1 MALFDRPYA
10 TFYLS
15 AIVNVAL
22 SCTIFELFDIK
33 QYRDLEIWVRGHST
47 SLFESLGAV
56 SYLPSIVI
64 MVISCIVCEI

>member
-1 MALFDRPYA
+1 MAPFDRSHT
-10 TFYLS
+10 TFYWC
-15 AIVNVAL
+15 AIVNAAP
-22 SCTIFELFDIK
+22 SCTVFELFDVK